1 MQKITTMKTP
11 KNYFL
16 LPIFLLL
23 VTTAIAQNAGRISGT
38 VNNKNAKSIEGA
50 TVSLLRSKD
59 SAMVKVSAANKEG
72 IYSFENLIFGKYLVS
87 VSAVG
92 HQKTYSDMIELNE
105 QQHTIQL
112 PAITLNPLNKDLA
125 AVVVTAKRPLIEQ
138 RIDRTIVNV
147 DASITNM
154 GTSALEVLEKSPGIS
169 VDRDGN
175 ISLKG
180 KDGIMVLIDGRPTQ
194 LSGPD
199 LANML
204 RNMSSGQLDQIE
216 IMTNPP
222 ARYDAAGNAGIINIK
237 TKKLT
242 TAGYNGTATVS
253 FTQGKYPKTNEGFN
267 FNYRQNKVNFFS
279 NLSHNYRKS
288 FGKLNM
294 QRKLFNS
301 NTSELE
307 NYFDQSGDMLNQGN
321 SFNAKLGLDFFA
333 SKKTTLGIVLN
344 GSSSPST
351 SGNFSTTNISNSSKE
366 LQSVTEA
373 AVDNAGKWKSL
384 STNLNFRT
392 ILDKKGKEL
401 TSDIDLLK
409 YSSRT
414 DLFMV
419 NSYTDASG
427 NPFVKADTLVGD
439 LPQSINVYTGRID
452 YLHPLKKGARFEAGI
467 KSGIVKTDNNA
478 SYDSIQYGNMVHD
491 FNRSNHF
498 VYEENINAAY
508 VNLSTPLSKKWTAQ
522 FGLRLENTNA
532 TGVQLTTGQT
542 FDRHYTQLFPTA
554 YFQYKANDKNN
565 FGANFGRRVRR
576 PNYGSLNPFI
586 RFIDRY
592 TYTSGNPN
600 LKPSLSNNFEISHSW
615 KNQIT
620 TILNYT
626 STTDIIDDVIEQ
638 KGQEAYKSPA
648 NISSLRQFGLA
659 VNANTQVTK
668 WWTSNINLNAF
679 NNNYKGV
686 ASNTPI
692 DLSQTSFLLYALQQF
707 KLSKTL
713 TGEINLRF
721 RSGWLEGVMK
731 AKSVWFAGA
740 GLSQQLMKGNGTLRL
755 TVRDIFF
762 TQRSRGESRY
772 GNVDFNFQQTGES
785 RVASIGFTY
794 RFNKGKKIT
803 PTKRTAGSANEEQ
816 DRIGQ

>member
-1 MQKITTMKTP
+1 MKTP